1 MSELHGLQTRI
12 TDFERAGARVIAVS
26 PDSVEENKG
35 VRDRFDLAF
44 PILSDPE
51 LELTKA
57 LGLVHEGAFQGRDVP
72 RPATFIVRDG
82 VIVWR
87 DLTDN
92 WRVRIQA
99 GELLDALHRVLAEP
113 PTGSS

>member
-12 TDFERAGARVIAVS
+12 TDFEKAGARVIAVS

-44 PILSDPE
+44 PILSDRD

-57 LGLVHEGAFQGRDVP
+57 LGLVHEDAFQGRDVP
-72 RPATFIVRDG
+72 RPATFIIRDG

-92 WRVRIQA
+92 WRVRIEA
-99 GELLDALHRVLAEP
+99 GELLEALQRVLA
-113 PTGSS
+113 TSGSAS